1 MLSWRRLSRIIRK
14 EFLQMR
20 RDRGLLP
27 LLIVLPLVQLLLFGY
42 VVSTDIR
49 HLSTVVVDFDKTA
62 QSRELVSDFSNAGYF
77 DVNYYGQNKAQIRQ
91 LMDRSDALVALVIPV
106 GYAQDLAAGRSPV
119 VQIILD
125 GTEAQT
131 TSIARSYAT
140 LIVGRSSNNLAI
152 AKINALSTLGVSPP
166 TIDPRLRVLFNPDL
180 KSVNFVVPGLM
191 AFIMTISAILLT
203 SVAIVR
209 ERDQG
214 TLEQLIVTPIRRSEL
229 IIGKLFP
236 YTIVVLI
243 QASFVFAVGVFWFG
257 VPFRGS
263 IVFLYATALLFLI
276 TNLGQGLF
284 ISTISKTRQQA
295 TLTSFFI
302 IFPAML
308 ISGFILP
315 VENMPL
321 IIQILSYAIPLK
333 YFLIIVRAVILKGVG
348 FEILA
353 PEVIALAVF
362 GAAVLVLAATRFRKR
377 LE

>member
-1 MLSWRRLSRIIRK
+1 MSRRLSRIIRK
-14 EFLQMR
+14 EFLQLR

-27 LLIVLPLVQLLLFGY
+27 MLVVLPLVQLLLFGY

-49 HLSTVVVDFDKTA
+49 HLSTAVVDFDKTA
-62 QSRELVSDFSNAGYF
+62 QSRALVSDFSNAGYF
-77 DVNYYGQNKAQIRQ
+77 DINFYAQNKSQIRE
-91 LMDRSDALVALVIPV
+91 LLDRGEAIIAIVIPH
-106 GYAQDLAAGRSPV
+106 GYEADLAAGRSPI

-131 TSIARSYAT
+131 TSVARSYAG
-140 LIVGRSSNNLAI
+140 LIVGRASNDLAI
-152 AKINALSTLGVSPP
+152 AKMDALSRLGASPP

-180 KSVNFVVPGLM
+180 KSVNFFVPGLM

-229 IIGKLFP
+229 IVGKLFP
-236 YTIVVLI
+236 YTIIVLVQVSVI
-243 QASFVFAVGVFWFG
+243 FAVGVFWFG
-257 VPFRGS
+257 VPFLGNV
-263 IVFLYATALLFLI
+263 VFLYATALLFLI

-295 TLTSFFI
+295 NLTSFFL

-308 ISGFILP
+308 ISGFVFP
-315 VENMPL
+315 VENMPVV
-321 IIQILSYAIPLK
+321 IQILSYAVPLK
-333 YFLIIVRAVILKGVG
+333 YFLIIVRAVFLKGAGPSTVWPQ
-348 FEILA
+348 I
-353 PEVIALAVF
+353 VALAIF
-362 GAAVLVLAATRFRKR
+362 AVLIFGLSYTRFQKKFTD
-377 LE
+377 